1 MLIKRQAVVDFLSRD
16 FEDFRQLKKAT
27 RHQLMVELC
36 RLRVQPYFK
45 TAPWDLQLVCFF
57 IGVYYPRF
65 LFLLDMGLGKTKVI
79 LDLITQAQREKK
91 LKRALV
97 TVPRIINM
105 DSWRD
110 DALLHSD
117 LEPWLAN
124 ASDIQEKWER
134 LADPKGDVTMIDLQG
149 LHLALSKPRP
159 GKGKKYTL
167 IPDEHRVRMVQKLY
181 NFVAIDESHKLSN
194 HQNLWFSLMR
204 RLTSEADFT
213 YATTGTLFGKDLE
226 DIWPQFFLVDRGET
240 FGQNLGLFRASFFKA
255 EANKWG
261 RGEKY
266 TYNPSMDAKLN
277 RMLQHRSIRYDE
289 SEALDL
295 PKRIPIVEQYNMSQ
309 EQREHYL
316 RALEGLINASGNVEE
331 MDGQWT
337 RMRQIVS
344 GYLPWKDEHGE
355 HVVRFKE
362 NYKLDGLEAL
372 LDGMGPRSK
381 AIVVYWYTETG
392 RMICDRVNEMGLGYE
407 WFYGGTKDK
416 SASRD
421 RFMEDPN
428 CRVFVMNS
436 AAGGTGNDGLQK
448 VARYMFMYETPT
460 NPTERKQVIKRIHR
474 PGQTMRT
481 FIYDMVTRGSGDA
494 RVLIDLQAGIDTHE
508 SVVSGRRKRGR
519 GFFEVDLPKDFKVL
533 I

>member
-1 MLIKRQAVVDFLSRD
+1 MLIKRQAVHDFLTRD
-16 FEDFRQLKKAT
+16 FEDFRPLKRST
-27 RHQLMVELC
+27 RRQLMEELC
-36 RLRVQPYFK
+36 RLRVMPYFK
-45 TAPWDLQLVCFF
+45 TAPWDLQLVCFL

-65 LFLLDMGLGKTKVI
+65 LFLLDMGLGKTKVV
-79 LDLITQAQREKK
+79 LDLITQARREGR
-91 LKRALV
+91 LRRALV

-124 ASDIQEKWER
+124 VSDREEKWER
-134 LADPKGDVTMIDLQG
+134 LADPKGDLTLIDMQG
-149 LHLALSKPRP
+149 LHLALSKARP
-159 GKGKKYTL
+159 GRGKKYTL
-167 IPDEHRVRMVQKLY
+167 VPDEARVRAVQKLY

-194 HQNLWFSLMR
+194 HQNLWFALMR
-204 RLTSEADFT
+204 RLTSQADYT
-213 YATTGTLFGKDLE
+213 YATTGTLFGNDLE

-240 FGQNLGLFRASFFKA
+240 FGENLGLFRAAFFTA
-255 EANKWG
+255 VANQWG

-266 TYNPSMDAKLN
+266 TYNKSMDAKLN

-295 PKRIPIVEQYNMSQ
+295 PQRVSMVEQYGMPE
-309 EQREHYL
+309 EQRGHYL
-316 RALEGLINASGNVEE
+316 RALSGLINASGNVEE

-344 GYLPWKDEHGE
+344 GYLPWRDEHGE

-362 NYKLDGLEAL
+362 NPKLDGLERL
-372 LDGMGPRSK
+372 LDEMGPRSK
-381 AIVVYWYTETG
+381 AVVVYWYTETG
-392 RMICDRVNEMGLGYE
+392 RMICDRVKEMGLGYE
-407 WFYGGTKDK
+407 WFYGGTPDK
-416 SASRD
+416 TASRE
-421 RFMEDPN
+421 RFMSDPS

-448 VARYMFMYETPT
+448 AARYMFMYETPT
-460 NPTERKQVIKRIHR
+460 SPTERKQTVKRIHR

-481 FIYDMVTRGSGDA
+481 FVYDMVMRGTSDA
-494 RVLIDLQAGIDTHE
+494 RVLVDLQEGIDTHE
-508 SVVSGRRKRGR
+508 SVVSGRRKWGK
-519 GFFEVDLPKDFKVL
+519 GFFDGDLPSGFKVL